1 MRKFAWI
8 TFLTGLALSVVAG
21 FYSVVGLAMIFS
33 GAYWPVIV
41 MSSMLEL
48 AKIVAV
54 SWMYRY
60 RQLAGHLLRI
70 YFVAA
75 IAVLMCV
82 TSMGIFGYL
91 TRAHVE
97 SETGY
102 TTAQLTLQE
111 VQLRETQLQDERRQ
125 IATELAA
132 LTEQSTQLVSQLG
145 SAQRLRGTQGAVEV
159 QRENATRRAALLTET
174 QRITEALT
182 AAQKD
187 RILIEAETNKA
198 TADIG
203 PLRYVAQAVYG
214 TDDITTIRK
223 SAIWLTLILMVV
235 FDPMAIMLLI
245 AANILF
251 TRLSPIE
258 TQPHNTVNILDTK
271 SDIPPVSLPII
282 SAPAATSL
290 TPPEYRPPT
299 ETVETPETNS
309 PHISDVPQQL
319 IRNAP

>member
-1 MRKFAWI
+1 MQKFAWI
-8 TFLTGLALSVVAG
+8 TFLTGLVLSGVAG

-41 MSSMLEL
+41 LAGMLEVSKL
-48 AKIVAV
+48 VAV

-60 RQLAGHLLRI
+60 RHLAGYLLRT
-70 YFVAA
+70 YFFAA
-75 IAVLMCV
+75 ILVLMCV

-111 VQLRETQLQDERRQ
+111 VQLRESQLQQERDQ
-125 IATELAA
+125 INTELKA
-132 LTEQSTQLVSQLG
+132 LTDQSNQLVAQLG
-145 SAQRLRGTQGAVEV
+145 AKERLTGSSGAVTV
-159 QRENATRRAALLTET
+159 QRQTTARRAALLADLKRINGELTTVQKE
-174 QRITEALT
+174 RITVET
-182 AAQKD
+182 D
-187 RILIEAETNKA
+187 TNKA

-214 TDDITTIRK
+214 TDDVATIRK
-223 SAIWLTLILMVV
+223 SVVWLTGILMVV

-251 TRLSPIE
+251 VRLASP
-258 TQPHNTVNILDTK
+258 TATA
-271 SDIPPVSLPII
+271 PVEPAPIAPLVAD
-282 SAPAATSL
+282 APAVSESVIVT
-290 TPPEYRPPT
+290 T
-299 ETVETPETNS
+299 ESNTTN
-309 PHISDVPQQL
+309 PHASDVPSHL
-319 IRNAP
+319 IRER

>member
-1 MRKFAWI
+1 MQKFAWI
-8 TFLTGLALSVVAG
+8 TFLTGLALSGVAG

-41 MSSMLEL
+41 LAGMLEVSKL
-48 AKIVAV
+48 VAV

-60 RQLAGHLLRI
+60 RHLAGYLLRT
-70 YFVAA
+70 YFFAA
-75 IAVLMCV
+75 ILVLMCV

-111 VQLRETQLQDERRQ
+111 VQLRESQLQQERDQ
-125 IATELAA
+125 INTELKA
-132 LTEQSTQLVSQLG
+132 LTDQSNQLVAQLG
-145 SAQRLRGTQGAVEV
+145 AKERLTGSSGAVTV
-159 QRENATRRAALLTET
+159 QRQTTARRAALLADLKRINGELTTVQKE
-174 QRITEALT
+174 RITVET
-182 AAQKD
+182 D
-187 RILIEAETNKA
+187 TNKA

-214 TDDITTIRK
+214 TDDVATIRK
-223 SAIWLTLILMVV
+223 SVVWLTGILMVV

-251 TRLSPIE
+251 VRLASPTTIA
-258 TQPHNTVNILDTK
+258 
-271 SDIPPVSLPII
+271 PVEPVPIAPLVAD
-282 SAPAATSL
+282 APAVSEPVNVAAESNT
-290 TPPEYRPPT
+290 
-299 ETVETPETNS
+299 TN
-309 PHISDVPQQL
+309 PHASDVPSHL
-319 IRNAP
+319 IRER

>member
-1 MRKFAWI
+1 MQKFAWI
-8 TFLTGLALSVVAG
+8 TFLTGLVLSGVAG

-41 MSSMLEL
+41 LAGMLEVSKL
-48 AKIVAV
+48 VAV

-60 RQLAGHLLRI
+60 RHLAGYLLRT
-70 YFVAA
+70 YFFAA
-75 IAVLMCV
+75 ILVLMCV

-111 VQLRETQLQDERRQ
+111 VQLRESQLQQERDQ
-125 IATELAA
+125 INNELKA
-132 LTEQSTQLVSQLG
+132 LTDQSNQLVAQLG
-145 SAQRLRGTQGAVEV
+145 AKERLTGSSGAVTV
-159 QRENATRRAALLTET
+159 QRQTTARRAALLADLKRINGELTTVQKE
-174 QRITEALT
+174 RITVET
-182 AAQKD
+182 D
-187 RILIEAETNKA
+187 TNKA

-214 TDDITTIRK
+214 TDDVATIRK
-223 SAIWLTLILMVV
+223 SVVWLTGILMVV

-251 TRLSPIE
+251 VRLASP
-258 TQPHNTVNILDTK
+258 TTTA
-271 SDIPPVSLPII
+271 PVEPAPIAPLVVD
-282 SAPAATSL
+282 APAVSEPVIVAAESNT
-290 TPPEYRPPT
+290 
-299 ETVETPETNS
+299 TN
-309 PHISDVPQQL
+309 PQASDVPSHL
-319 IRNAP
+319 IRER

>member
-1 MRKFAWI
+1 MQKFAWI
-8 TFLTGLALSVVAG
+8 TFLTGLALSGVAG

-41 MSSMLEL
+41 LAGMLEVSKL
-48 AKIVAV
+48 VAV

-60 RQLAGHLLRI
+60 RHLAGYLLRT
-70 YFVAA
+70 YFFAA
-75 IAVLMCV
+75 ILVLMCV

-111 VQLRETQLQDERRQ
+111 VQLRESQLQQERDQ
-125 IATELAA
+125 INTELKA
-132 LTEQSTQLVSQLG
+132 LTDQSNQLVAQLG
-145 SAQRLRGTQGAVEV
+145 AKERLTGSSGAVTV
-159 QRENATRRAALLTET
+159 QRQTTARRAALLADLKRINGELTTVQKE
-174 QRITEALT
+174 RITVET
-182 AAQKD
+182 D
-187 RILIEAETNKA
+187 TNKA

-214 TDDITTIRK
+214 TDDVATIRK
-223 SAIWLTLILMVV
+223 SVVWLTGILMVV

-251 TRLSPIE
+251 VRLASP
-258 TQPHNTVNILDTK
+258 TTTA
-271 SDIPPVSLPII
+271 PVEPAPIAPLVVD
-282 SAPAATSL
+282 APAVSEPVIVAAESNT
-290 TPPEYRPPT
+290 
-299 ETVETPETNS
+299 TN
-309 PHISDVPQQL
+309 PQASDVPSHL
-319 IRNAP
+319 IRER

>member
-1 MRKFAWI
+1 MQKFAWI
-8 TFLTGLALSVVAG
+8 TFLTGLVLSGVAG

-41 MSSMLEL
+41 LAGMLEVSKL
-48 AKIVAV
+48 VAV

-60 RQLAGHLLRI
+60 RHLAGYLLRT
-70 YFVAA
+70 YFFAA
-75 IAVLMCV
+75 ILVLMCV

-111 VQLRETQLQDERRQ
+111 VQLRESQLQQERDQ
-125 IATELAA
+125 INTELKA
-132 LTEQSTQLVSQLG
+132 LTDQSNQLVAQLG
-145 SAQRLRGTQGAVEV
+145 AKERLTGSSGAVTV
-159 QRENATRRAALLTET
+159 QRQTTARRAALLADLKRINGELTTVQKE
-174 QRITEALT
+174 RITVET
-182 AAQKD
+182 D
-187 RILIEAETNKA
+187 TNKA

-214 TDDITTIRK
+214 TDDVATIRK
-223 SAIWLTLILMVV
+223 SVVWLTGILMVV

-251 TRLSPIE
+251 VRLASP
-258 TQPHNTVNILDTK
+258 TTPA
-271 SDIPPVSLPII
+271 PVEPAPIAPLVVD
-282 SAPAATSL
+282 APAVSEPVIVAAESNT
-290 TPPEYRPPT
+290 
-299 ETVETPETNS
+299 TN
-309 PHISDVPQQL
+309 PQASDVPSHL
-319 IRNAP
+319 IRER